1 MKREHTGQY
10 RVVSTVGGEAVR
22 AFVPAPLPPKPP
34 LRLDPAVRESLDQAL
49 LALGRLD
56 SVSTL
61 LPDRNLFLY
70 SYVRKE
76 AVLSSQIEGT
86 QSSLSDLLLFELDEA
101 PGVPVDDVIE
111 VSNHVA
117 ALEHGLKRIREG
129 FPLSNR
135 LIREVH
141 QILLARGRGAE
152 RLPGEFRRSQNWIG
166 GSRPG
171 NAVFV
176 PPPADAVP
184 ECMGRLEKF
193 LHDEP
198 EHTPT
203 LVKAALAHV
212 QFETIHPFLDGNG
225 RVGRSLI
232 TLLFCAEGVLR
243 EPLLYL
249 SLFFK
254 ERRQRYYELLTLV
267 RTDGDWEAW
276 LDFFA
281 QAVRD
286 TAASAVETARSIAEL
301 FRGDRDHIRH
311 IGRGSGSALQVH
323 EALAERPLATVGSLV
338 EATGLSAPTAGKALE
353 SLEQLGIVREIT
365 GRRRSRVYVYGQYL
379 DMLNKGTEPL

>member
-22 AFVPAPLPPKPP
+22 AFVPGPLPPEPP

-141 QILLARGRGAE
+141 QSEGKRCRAPAGRVSPFTKLDRRQPAGKRGVRAAAGGRGT
-152 RLPGEFRRSQNWIG
+152 GVHG
-166 GSRPG
+166 
-171 NAVFV
+171 
-176 PPPADAVP
+176 
-184 ECMGRLEKF
+184 
-193 LHDEP
+193 
-198 EHTPT
+198 
-203 LVKAALAHV
+203 AA
-212 QFETIHPFLDGNG
+212 
-225 RVGRSLI
+225 
-232 TLLFCAEGVLR
+232 
-243 EPLLYL
+243 
-249 SLFFK
+249 
-254 ERRQRYYELLTLV
+254 
-267 RTDGDWEAW
+267 
-276 LDFFA
+276 
-281 QAVRD
+281 
-286 TAASAVETARSIAEL
+286 
-301 FRGDRDHIRH
+301 
-311 IGRGSGSALQVH
+311 
-323 EALAERPLATVGSLV
+323 
-338 EATGLSAPTAGKALE
+338 
-353 SLEQLGIVREIT
+353 REIPA
-365 GRRRSRVYVYGQYL
+365 R
-379 DMLNKGTEPL
+379 